1 MIPLLRNRYKLEL
14 IIITTALFFKSMAS
28 QRAKVHGEH
37 RTVDHEFYNL
47 YFSLLNKGKFK
58 GFEKKIFEIWRFR
71 VPSSLY

>member
-1 MIPLLRNRYKLEL
+1 MHR
-14 IIITTALFFKSMAS
+14 MAS